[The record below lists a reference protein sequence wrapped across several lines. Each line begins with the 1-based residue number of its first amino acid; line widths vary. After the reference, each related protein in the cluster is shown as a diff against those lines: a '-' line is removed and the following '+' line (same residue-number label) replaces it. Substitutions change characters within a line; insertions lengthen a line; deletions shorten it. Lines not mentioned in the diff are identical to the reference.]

1 MRAAAPWAVAAV
13 VLLVAPAAA
22 FGWTVDSISTQL
34 MCPVCHERLDQSTS
48 PEADRIRAYLARAQ
62 KAGESEDQVKR
73 ELVAQF
79 GPEVLA
85 APPRS
90 GFGWAAWLVPAA
102 VLLAG
107 GVVAVVVARRWA
119 ARGHA
124 AAGRLTGVPVD
135 EGLERRLDAELE
147 RFE

>member
-1 MRAAAPWAVAAV
+1 
-13 VLLVAPAAA
+13 
-22 FGWTVDSISTQL
+22 

-48 PEADRIRAYLARAQ
+48 PEADRIRAFLGRAQ

-102 VLLAG
+102 VLVTG
-107 GVVAVVVARRWA
+107 GVVAVVAARRWA

-124 AAGRLTGVPVD
+124 ASGRVVRTPVD